1 MRLQVV
7 LRVIFAPEARSRM
20 LSSCLASCVILC
32 RLLLNKV
39 SFLIGFG
46 NVCLRAILSPVL
58 LAPNAITFTVL
69 HILGV
74 AESINTEIAQEV
86 VENKSSHL

>member
-7 LRVIFAPEARSRM
+7 LRVIFAPEARLRM
-20 LSSCLASCVILC
+20 LSCLASCVFLC
-32 RLLLNKV
+32 RLLLNNV
-39 SFLIGFG
+39 SLLIGFG

-58 LAPNAITFTVL
+58 LAPNAITFAVL

-74 AESINTEIAQEV
+74 VESISTEIAQEV